1 MAFARLS
8 VVLTFLLVL
17 WANMAQAEVN
27 RDLYGPYRQILEQ
40 LFLEIN
46 DQKTTEGININVA

>member
-46 DQKTTEGININVA
+46 DQKQRKE